1 MFNLNAKKFKA
12 ESSSSNGDVSS
23 ETLFEYRQNGQI
35 IWGTY
40 QGGTI
45 LFGALSGRI
54 EGNKLF
60 FTYQHQTLNDD
71 FKTGKCESIIT
82 FDGAKLSLNENWEW
96 TYNDYAKG
104 TSILIEL

>member
-1 MFNLNAKKFKA
+1 MRKCFC
-12 ESSSSNGDVSS
+12 S
-23 ETLFEYRQNGQI
+23 Y
-35 IWGTY
+35 
-40 QGGTI
+40 GGTNDQ
-45 LFGALSGRI
+45 ARRVAAGRI

-96 TYNDYAKG
+96 TCNDYSKG